1 MEDLIIVNTKKTPEI
16 SFLKNGNLSIKGIS
30 TPENV
35 SEFYQPVFSWLETFQ
50 SIKPASLEILF
61 DFDYLNTST
70 TSIIL
75 KLLRRIMYFKASGTY
90 VNITWKH
97 DEAEDDIAEQ
107 GTILQDLI
115 NYPITLQLK

>member
-1 MEDLIIVNTKKTPEI
+1 MEDLIIANTKKTPEI
-16 SFLKNGNLSIKGIS
+16 TFLKNGNLSIKGIS

-50 SIKPASLEILF
+50 LIKPASLEILF

-75 KLLRRIMYFKASGTY
+75 KLLRRIMDFKASGAS

-97 DEAEDDIAEQ
+97 DEVEDDIAEQ
-107 GTILQDLI
+107 GTILRDLI